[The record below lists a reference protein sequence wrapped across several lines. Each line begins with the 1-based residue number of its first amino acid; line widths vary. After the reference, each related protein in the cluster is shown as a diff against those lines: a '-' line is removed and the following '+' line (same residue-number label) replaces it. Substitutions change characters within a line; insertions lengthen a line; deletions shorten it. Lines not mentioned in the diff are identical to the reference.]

1 MVSRV
6 HGGKLVN
13 QVATSNRLKV
23 LLGEVNE
30 LPMVELSYESAV
42 DVESIAHGVY
52 SPLEGFMN
60 NEAYRSVLD
69 EMRLPNDLPWTIP
82 IVLDVSRE
90 AVKDVKAGDTIALSA
105 PGNVPLAVMH
115 VEDIYGFDK
124 QEYSEKVFRT
134 TDPKHPGVARVHQL
148 KDLLI
153 GGQIEMFKDVENPFE
168 HYTLS
173 PAETRV
179 LFKEKGWRTIVG
191 FQTRNAPHIG
201 HEYIQ
206 KSALAFIDGVFVN
219 PVIGKKKQGDFKDE
233 VIVEAYKSL
242 IDNYY
247 QKDTAVMS
255 ILRYEMKYAGP
266 REAILHAIIRKNFG
280 CTHFAVGRDHAG
292 VGNYYGP
299 YDAQEIFKEFPDLGV
314 TPVFFREF
322 FYCKRCVTIVNERIC
337 PHTGQDRV
345 GFSGTKM
352 RDMIVQGLRPPSE
365 IMRPEVADA
374 ILKFK
379 NPFVE

>member
-30 LPMVELSYESAV
+30 LPTVELSYESAV

-219 PVIGKKKQGDFKDE
+219 PVIGRKKQGDFKDE

-322 FYCKRCVTIVNERIC
+322 FYCKRCVAIVNERIC

>member
-30 LPMVELSYESAV
+30 LPTVELSYESAV

-90 AVKDVKAGDTIALSA
+90 TVKDVKAGDTIALSA

-219 PVIGKKKQGDFKDE
+219 PVIGRKKQGDFKDE

-322 FYCKRCVTIVNERIC
+322 FYCKRCVAIVNERIC

>member
-13 QVATSNRLKV
+13 QVATSNRLNV

-90 AVKDVKAGDTIALSA
+90 TVKDVKAGDTIALSA

-219 PVIGKKKQGDFKDE
+219 PVIGRKKQGDFKDE

>member
-13 QVATSNRLKV
+13 QVATSNRLEA
-23 LLGEVNE
+23 LLKEVNE

-90 AVKDVKAGDTIALSA
+90 TVKDVKAGDTIALSA

-219 PVIGKKKQGDFKDE
+219 PVIGRKKQGDFKDE

>member
-13 QVATSNRLKV
+13 QVAAGNRLNA

-30 LPMVELSYESAV
+30 LPVVELSYESAV
-42 DVESIAHGVY
+42 DVESISYGVY

-90 AVKDVKAGDTIALSA
+90 TAKDVKAGDTIALSA
-105 PGNVPLAVMH
+105 PGNVPMAVMH
-115 VEDIYGFDK
+115 IEDIYGFDK

-153 GGQIEMFKDVENPFE
+153 GGRIEMFKDVENPFE

-219 PVIGKKKQGDFKDE
+219 PVIGRKKQGDFKDE

-314 TPVFFREF
+314 APVFFREF
-322 FYCKRCVTIVNERIC
+322 FYCKRCVAIVNERIC